1 MEDVFWGWNNEV
13 HIFNPAEA
21 GWSEPKTHVRLILVL
36 FDITIYNYN
45 VIAIVFYR
53 AGYCVQG
60 RAPAPRAAH
69 ASATLGHRGYICGGR
84 VMVRAHQTLTLLIF
98 TFIFNKSVIT
108 VQNLCRKM
116 FVSCCFV
123 QETRTSDIHCLDLE
137 TWTWSE
143 MCVTLSVRLFHV
155 ASQRSST
162 YSCCQCINV
171 FSYGYYSHIECFAA
185 SRRRQLQ
192 SADPGIRSPQ
202 CRTTPCSCLEASV
215 STVNR
220 WVGKLHLQVVLFSS
234 ALLSS
239 PR

>member
-1 MEDVFWGWNNEV
+1 M
-13 HIFNPAEA
+13 
-21 GWSEPKTHVRLILVL
+21 
-36 FDITIYNYN
+36 
-45 VIAIVFYR
+45 
-53 AGYCVQG
+53 QG

-98 TFIFNKSVIT
+98 TFILNKSVIT
-108 VQNLCRKM
+108 VKNLCRKM
-116 FVSCCFV
+116 SCYFV

-155 ASQRSST
+155 ASRRSST

-171 FSYGYYSHIECFAA
+171 SSYGCYSPSKLHIECFAV

-202 CRTTPCSCLEASV
+202 CQTTLCSCLEASV

-220 WVGKLHLQVVLFSS
+220 
-234 ALLSS
+234 
-239 PR
+239 